1 MKSVLRSIKPYWFYL
16 ICEGIKKIEVGKDY
30 PKNKEWQE
38 EWNRGVELYCS
49 KDMRSFNRIP
59 KEHREKYR
67 KYLGKVGARFVCD
80 KVIKTCGWRLRGN
93 TGWCAKR
100 TEAEEKFPT
109 SACLTIDEIVEYA
122 GGEGREVSGWH
133 ITDLKIYDKPK
144 PLNSFKIACNKPI
157 QCNSC
162 EYRAL
167 VWHEDKKDFY
177 YECRRPAITRPPQS
191 WCYVEEL

>member
-16 ICEGIKKIEVGKDY
+16 ICEGKKPIEVGKTAPTAECWDKITY
-30 PKNKEWQE
+30 
-38 EWNRGVELYCS
+38 LYCS
-49 KDMRSFNRIP
+49 KDMKSFNLIP

-133 ITDLKIYDKPK
+133 ITDLKIYDEPK
-144 PLNSFKIACNKPI
+144 ELSEFKELCPIKNKDCP
-157 QCNSC
+157 QC
-162 EYRAL
+162 E
-167 VWHEDKKDFY
+167 FY
-177 YECRRPAITRPPQS
+177 SRYEGICANWLTRPPRGWQ
-191 WCYVEEL
+191 YVKDLRGA

>member
-16 ICEGIKKIEVGKDY
+16 ICEGKKAIEVSKKAPTAKDWDKITY
-30 PKNKEWQE
+30 
-38 EWNRGVELYCS
+38 LYCS
-49 KDMRSFNRIP
+49 KDMKSFNSIP
-59 KEHREKYR
+59 KEHRERYR

-122 GGEGREVSGWH
+122 GGEGHEVSGWH
-133 ITDLKIYDKPK
+133 ISDLKIYDEPRELSEFRTIKCTNKKGNCSDCDIKPNCIK
-144 PLNSFKIACNKPI
+144 YL
-157 QCNSC
+157 
-162 EYRAL
+162 
-167 VWHEDKKDFY
+167 
-177 YECRRPAITRPPQS
+177 TRPPQS
-191 WCYVEEL
+191 WCYVESEV

>member
-16 ICEGIKKIEVGKDY
+16 ICEGKKTIEVGKNTPTSEDWDKMTY
-30 PKNKEWQE
+30 
-38 EWNRGVELYCS
+38 LYCS
-49 KDMRSFNRIP
+49 KDMKSFNLIP

-93 TGWCAKR
+93 TGWCWCAKR

-109 SACLTIDEIVEYA
+109 SAYLTIDEIVEYA

-133 ITDLKIYDKPK
+133 ISELKIYDEPRKLSEFRNLK
-144 PLNSFKIACNKPI
+144 GEPI
-157 QCNSC
+157 K
-162 EYRAL
+162 RA
-167 VWHEDKKDFY
+167 Y
-177 YECRRPAITRPPQS
+177 QS
-191 WCYVEEL
+191 WGYINE

>member
-16 ICEGIKKIEVGKDY
+16 ICVDKKLTEVGKTAPTAEYWDKITY
-30 PKNKEWQE
+30 
-38 EWNRGVELYCS
+38 LYCS
-49 KDMRSFNRIP
+49 KDMKSFNLIP

-144 PLNSFKIACNKPI
+144 ELSEFKKLCPVKNKDCPR
-157 QCNSC
+157 C
-162 EYRAL
+162 E
-167 VWHEDKKDFY
+167 FY
-177 YECRRPAITRPPQS
+177 SRYEGTCANWLTRPPQS
-191 WCYVEEL
+191 WQYVEE

>member
-16 ICEGIKKIEVGKDY
+16 ICEGKKTIEVGKTAPTAECWDKITY
-30 PKNKEWQE
+30 
-38 EWNRGVELYCS
+38 LYCS
-49 KDMRSFNRIP
+49 KDMKSFNLIP

-100 TEAEEKFPT
+100 TEAEEEFPT

-133 ITDLKIYDKPK
+133 ISDLKIYDEPK
-144 PLNSFKIACNKPI
+144 PLNSFKTACNKSI

-167 VWHEDKKDFY
+167 RWHEDKKDFY
-177 YECRRPAITRPPQS
+177 YECGRPAITHAPRD
-191 WCYVEEL
+191 WRYVEEL

>member
-1 MKSVLRSIKPYWFYL
+1 MKSILRRIKPYWFYL

-100 TEAEEKFPT
+100 TEAEEKISYISVF
-109 SACLTIDEIVEYA
+109 DD
-122 GGEGREVSGWH
+122 RRNSG
-133 ITDLKIYDKPK
+133 
-144 PLNSFKIACNKPI
+144 
-157 QCNSC
+157 
-162 EYRAL
+162 
-167 VWHEDKKDFY
+167 V
-177 YECRRPAITRPPQS
+177 CRR
-191 WCYVEEL
+191 